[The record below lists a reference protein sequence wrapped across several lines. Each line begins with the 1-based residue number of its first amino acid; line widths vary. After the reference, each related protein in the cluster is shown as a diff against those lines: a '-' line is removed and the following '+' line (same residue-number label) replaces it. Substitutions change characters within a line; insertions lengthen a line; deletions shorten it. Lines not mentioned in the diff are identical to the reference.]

1 MKRIA
6 CVVLV
11 CAAAGWASGQGD
23 STKEDL
29 KKMQGKWR
37 VVELIDDGKAAKPTE
52 KAFKIISESKVID
65 PGAGT
70 EDEFRLDA
78 GKKPKELDVYVNRK
92 GVVAYQLK
100 GIYEFQGDKL
110 RVCIDLEG
118 KERPKAFESKP
129 GSGHRLATLERVK
142 D

>member
-1 MKRIA
+1 MCRIA
-6 CVVLV
+6 CFALV
-11 CAAAGWASGQGD
+11 CAAAGWAAAQGTD
-23 STKEDL
+23 TKEDL

-37 VVELIDDGKAAKPTE
+37 VVEVIEDGKEAKPDA
-52 KAFKIISESKVID
+52 KAFKIISDNKVLD

-78 GKKPKELDVYVNRK
+78 TKKPKELDVYVNRK

-100 GIYEFQGDKL
+100 GIYEFQGEKL
-110 RVCIDLEG
+110 RVCIDLDG
-118 KERPKAFESKP
+118 KGRPKAFESKP
-129 GSGHRLATLERVK
+129 GSGYRLATLERVK